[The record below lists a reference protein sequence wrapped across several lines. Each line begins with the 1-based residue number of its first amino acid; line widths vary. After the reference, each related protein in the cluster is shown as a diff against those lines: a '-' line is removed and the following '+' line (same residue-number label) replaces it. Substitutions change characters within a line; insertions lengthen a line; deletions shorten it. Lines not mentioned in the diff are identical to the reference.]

1 MNGLQRQV
9 VILTTL
15 SLVGNAGAKAVSAEP
30 PASTTVPV
38 PVLQP
43 SNTPSQSVL
52 APSQPELAPIKLIA
66 PAKGINPEPDA
77 ASPQAEAYTV
87 TAGDRIAVTI
97 ANIPEFSGQYQVQ
110 VDGSVDFPVIGSIP
124 VWGLTVSQI
133 AELLTTRYVQAEILR
148 DPAIT
153 VSVLTVSP
161 LRIAVSGEVNRPG
174 SYSIASADG
183 KLPTLTEAIQKAG
196 GITEQADL
204 RQVKLI
210 RVRRSGPDETFLINL
225 WELLRS
231 GDLRQDT
238 TLRDGDSIVLAPAT
252 TPVNPAEAG
261 LLGAATVSPAFIQVG
276 VLGETRQSGVVQV
289 PPNTPLNQAILA
301 AGGFNNRAR
310 KGSVELI
317 RLNRDG
323 TVNRRQIRV
332 DFSQGINEATNPILH
347 NRDVVL
353 VGRNFWAGLSDGL
366 TTVLDPVNQ
375 VFSVYTLFKAL
386 FPARSSGSSNDSNS
400 SGSSIIIP
408 AGGGSTN
415 TPTTAV
421 PVP

>member
-9 VILTTL
+9 AILTTL
-15 SLVGNAGAKAVSAEP
+15 LLVGNCCAEVVSADP
-30 PASTTVPV
+30 PASTTQPV
-38 PVLQP
+38 PILQP
-43 SNTPSQSVL
+43 THPPPLPALSPS
-52 APSQPELAPIKLIA
+52 SQPEMAPIKLIA
-66 PAKGINPEPDA
+66 PASGINPEPDA

-110 VDGSVDFPVIGSIP
+110 VDGSVDFPVIGAIS

-174 SYSIASADG
+174 SYNISSADG

-210 RVRRSGPDETFLINL
+210 RVRRSGADETFQINL

-238 TLRDGDSIVLAPAT
+238 TLRDGDSIVLATAA
-252 TPVNPAEAG
+252 TPVHPTEAG
-261 LLGAATVSPAFIQVG
+261 LLGAATVSPPFIQVG
-276 VLGETRQSGVVQV
+276 ILGETRQSGVVQV

-323 TVNRRQIRV
+323 SVNRRKIRV

-366 TTVLDPVNQ
+366 TSVLDPVNQ

-386 FPARSSGSSNDSNS
+386 FPASSDGSANGGS

-408 AGGGSTN
+408 AGGSTS
-415 TPTTAV
+415 TPTTAI